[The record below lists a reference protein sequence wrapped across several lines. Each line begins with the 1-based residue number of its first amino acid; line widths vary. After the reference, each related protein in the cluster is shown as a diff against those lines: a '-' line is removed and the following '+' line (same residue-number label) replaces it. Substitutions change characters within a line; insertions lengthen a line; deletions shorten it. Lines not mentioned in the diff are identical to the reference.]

1 MMKKLKP
8 TAEERQLGLDPNLY
22 SKKKVNPEDYMGY
35 SEKHGLLKNKIN
47 QLRQD
52 IGMPSDRIEGL
63 EADQSM
69 SDEEI
74 KAQLD
79 AEALAKAQLMLK
91 AMKQGVD
98 TPLDEQEKMLRMLE
112 NKPMGLPPKRK

>member
-1 MMKKLKP
+1 
-8 TAEERQLGLDPNLY
+8 
-22 SKKKVNPEDYMGY
+22 MGY

-52 IGMPSDRIEGL
+52 IGSPADRIEGL
-63 EADQSM
+63 ETDQSM

-79 AEALAKAQLMLK
+79 AEAQLK
-91 AMKQGVD
+91 AKQMLEYMKRGGD
-98 TPLDEQEKMLRMLE
+98 MGIDEQEKMMRMLE
-112 NKPMGLPPKRK
+112 NKPMSLPPKRK